1 MNKGAFVIVAP
12 NSMAFRAISN
22 SNVLPLLHRDATAL
36 GFEKIILL
44 SPNDGSQEQL
54 PDFIEWQNFLL
65 PSGHASTLPLH
76 KKILRSLSVRISRYL
91 GLGYENTVFRFN
103 HLQNFFA
110 HRFKQGMSY
119 ERRKREELA
128 GNFVSR
134 KYGFPFPNSPTLYQW
149 VYRFYY
155 SLRQVSDPNIEHFFK
170 TTDISKLI
178 FWHVQNPIFREYSI
192 CARRQKIPYL
202 GVIGSWDRP
211 TTKGPIC
218 PNCEKYIVNS
228 QVMRSELIKHH
239 SINEQQIEVVGWPQ
253 MDIYHDDSLKEN
265 KNDFLSQLKIKK
277 TEKILLYAGNAS
289 RLGAHEPSI
298 VEHIASQI
306 NNGAYGQNIHLVVRP
321 HPQDVDWKTRYAA
334 INSDSEHASY
344 VTVMPSEMG
353 NLKTMLN
360 TLIHA
365 DIVIATQ
372 GSISLDAAALDK
384 KIINIAFD
392 GSLSRSYTESVKRWY
407 EMDHYIPVIES
418 GGVTI
423 VNDFKE
429 LDTSITTLLVHD
441 IQKEGRQQLREIE
454 LEPFKGDSS
463 ARQVQA
469 MLS

>member
-1 MNKGAFVIVAP
+1 MKKGAFVIVAP
-12 NSMAFRAISN
+12 NSMAFRAINN
-22 SNVLPLLHRDATAL
+22 SQVLPLLQQDAVAL

-44 SPNDGSQEQL
+44 SPDDGSQEQL
-54 PDFIEWQNFLL
+54 PDFVEWQNFLL
-65 PSGHASTLPLH
+65 PSGYASTLPIH
-76 KKILRSLSVRISRYL
+76 KRLLRSLSVRISRYL

-110 HRFKQGMSY
+110 HRFKQGMSK

-128 GNFVSR
+128 GNFVS
-134 KYGFPFPNSPTLYQW
+134 KQYGAPFPRSQALYQW
-149 VYRFYY
+149 IYNFHY
-155 SLRQVSDPNIEHFFK
+155 SLRQVPDPNIERFFH

-192 CARRQKIPYL
+192 CARRQNIPYI

-228 QVMRSELIKHH
+228 QVMKNELIQFH
-239 SINEQQIEVVGWPQ
+239 SVDEHDIKVVGWPQ
-253 MDIYHDDSLKEN
+253 MDIYHDNSLKE
-265 KNDFLSQLKIKK
+265 DRSTFLSQFQIKETHK
-277 TEKILLYAGNAS
+277 VLLYAGNAS

-298 VEHIASQI
+298 VEHIATQI
-306 NNGAYGQNIHLVVRP
+306 NSGVYGKNVHLIVRP
-321 HPQDVDWKTRYAA
+321 HPQDVDWESRYAA
-334 INSDSEHASY
+334 INSDSEHTNY

-353 NLKTMLN
+353 NMKTMLN
-360 TLIHA
+360 TLCHA

-392 GSLSRSYTESVKRWY
+392 GSLTRSYTESVKRWY
-407 EMDHYIPVIES
+407 EMDHYLPVIES

-423 VNDFKE
+423 VNSFTE
-429 LDTSITTLLVHD
+429 LDTSITTLLISD
-441 IQKEGRQQLREIE
+441 TQKEGRQRLREIE